1 MSKVEPGP
9 QKATVSVLAPEAVP
23 PSPDAADLD
32 APAPSAL
39 TPTLPEHTA
48 PQEPAAPE
56 GHAAPEETAAPE
68 ESAAPPAR
76 PGGYWYQDSTHAPS
90 SVEVLNLLRSYR
102 EAERRMRSRT
112 RDSMSMGESDLLAL
126 RYILRAQSAG
136 ELLRQRDLAREL
148 DISAASVSV
157 MVDRLIRDG
166 HVRRVPIPGD
176 RRSVAIEPTMSGDHE
191 VRQTLSAMH
200 TRMLQSVESLDEAE
214 RAAVAKFLHGLI
226 ASVG

>member
-23 PSPDAADLD
+23 PSADAADLD
-32 APAPSAL
+32 APAPTAL

-48 PQEPAAPE
+48 PEDHAAPE
-56 GHAAPEETAAPE
+56 GH
-68 ESAAPPAR
+68 AAPPAR
-76 PGGYWYQDSTHAPS
+76 PGGYWYQDSSHSPS

>member
-23 PSPDAADLD
+23 PSADAADLD
-32 APAPSAL
+32 APAPAAL

-48 PQEPAAPE
+48 PEDHAAPE
-56 GHAAPEETAAPE
+56 GH
-68 ESAAPPAR
+68 AAPPAR
-76 PGGYWYQDSTHAPS
+76 PGGYWYQDSSHSPS

>member
-9 QKATVSVLAPEAVP
+9 QKDTVSVLAPESVP

-32 APAPSAL
+32 PATAAQPL
-39 TPTLPEHTA
+39 TLP
-48 PQEPAAPE
+48 EPAAPE
-56 GHAAPEETAAPE
+56 EH
-68 ESAAPPAR
+68 AAPPAR
-76 PGGYWYQDSTHAPS
+76 PGGYWYQDSSHAPS

-148 DISAASVSV
+148 EISAASVSV